1 MIINNNFFVLDV
13 NYLRKPELNQ
23 LLNSSTEDFF
33 VITENVIVETMK
45 SKDWDY
51 IYKKNFAIICQ
62 YPEKIYVTSP
72 IGNIL
77 EYERQNKK
85 ACTNIF
91 NEDSTKGIRIILNE
105 MKNNNFNYIDKF
117 MLENISSAQQYVHSE
132 LLDYAKIKNAWITIH
147 SDFME
152 SSGTTLREQLR
163 KKRLSTNQ
171 LYDLTIQAVD
181 EIFCNDKKFFGDSFS
196 KEEINKF
203 KEQNSLFYKLFAT
216 LVYNSFWWQMKKGVE
231 NINERK
237 ITNEQFDIDNI
248 LIALYGK
255 GIYSVESYVNELY
268 SHIKNILEIRFKNL

>member
-1 MIINNNFFVLDV
+1 MIINNSFFVLDV
-13 NYLRKPELNQ
+13 NFLRKPELNQ
-23 LLNSSTEDFF
+23 LLKSAEEDFF
-33 VITENVIVETMK
+33 VITENVIIETMK

-85 ACTNIF
+85 ACTDIF
-91 NEDSTKGIRIILNE
+91 NEGSTKAIRIILNE
-105 MKNNNFNYIDKF
+105 MKNNKFENIDT
-117 MLENISSAQQYVHSE
+117 MIGENISTTQQYVHSE
-132 LLDYAKIKNAWITIH
+132 LLDYTKIKDAWLTIH

-152 SSGTTLREQLR
+152 SSGTKMREKLR
-163 KKRLSTNQ
+163 KKRLPTNQ
-171 LYDLTIQAVD
+171 LYDLTIEAVD
-181 EIFCNDKKFFGDSFS
+181 EIFCNEKKFFGDSFS
-196 KEEINKF
+196 KEEIDNF

-216 LVYNSFWWQMKKGVE
+216 WVYNSFWWQMKKGLE
-231 NINERK
+231 NMDEKK

-255 GIYSVESYVNELY
+255 GIFSVESYVNELFG
-268 SHIKNILEIRFKNL
+268 HIKSVLAIKFKDL

>member
-1 MIINNNFFVLDV
+1 MAFNNFFVLDV

-23 LLNSSTEDFF
+23 LLMSKDEDFF

-51 IYKKNFAIICQ
+51 IYKKNFAIISQ

-85 ACTNIF
+85 PCANIF
-91 NEDSTKGIRIILNE
+91 NEDSTKGIRNILNE
-105 MKNNNFNYIDKF
+105 MKNKNFNNIDNIIR
-117 MLENISSAQQYVHSE
+117 ENILSAQQYVHSE
-132 LLDYAKIKNAWITIH
+132 LLDHTKIKDAWFTIH

-163 KKRLSTNQ
+163 KKRLSNNQ
-171 LYDLTIQAVD
+171 LYYLTIQAVD
-181 EIFCNDKKFFGDSFS
+181 EIFCNEKKFFGDSFS
-196 KEEINKF
+196 KEEIDNF

-216 LVYNSFWWQMKKGVE
+216 LVYNSFWWQMKKGLE
-231 NINERK
+231 NMNEKK
-237 ITNEQFDIDNI
+237 ITNEQYDIDNI

-255 GIYSVESYVNELY
+255 GIFSVESYVNELFD
-268 SHIKNILEIRFKNL
+268 HMKNILGIKFKNL

>member
-13 NYLRKPELNQ
+13 NFLRNPELNQ
-23 LLNSSTEDFF
+23 LLKSAEEEFF

-72 IGNIL
+72 IGNLL

-85 ACTNIF
+85 ACTDIF
-91 NEDSTKGIRIILNE
+91 NEGSTNAIRIILNE
-105 MKNNNFNYIDKF
+105 MKNNNFENIDT
-117 MLENISSAQQYVHSE
+117 LIGENISTTQQYVHSE
-132 LLDYAKIKNAWITIH
+132 LLDYTKIKDAWLTIH

-152 SSGTTLREQLR
+152 SSGTKLREKLR
-163 KKRLSTNQ
+163 KKRLATNQ
-171 LYDLTIQAVD
+171 LYDLTIEAVD
-181 EIFCNDKKFFGDSFS
+181 EIFCNEKKFFGDSFS
-196 KEEINKF
+196 KEEIDNF

-216 LVYNSFWWQMKKGVE
+216 WVYNSFWWQMKKGLE
-231 NINERK
+231 NMDEKK

-255 GIYSVESYVNELY
+255 GIFSVESYVNALFG
-268 SHIKNILEIRFKNL
+268 HIKNVLAIKFKNL